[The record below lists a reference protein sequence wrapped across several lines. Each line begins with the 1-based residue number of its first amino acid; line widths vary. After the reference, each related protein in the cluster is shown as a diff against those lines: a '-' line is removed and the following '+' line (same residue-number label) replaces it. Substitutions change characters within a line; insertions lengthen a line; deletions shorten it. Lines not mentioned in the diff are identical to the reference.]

1 MYDPKKEIIIGLL
14 LNMFLF
20 QVIGRLN
27 LGGPKCEGS
36 ALHHWQ
42 EIQASPRRQI
52 AEWHKLKE

>member
-1 MYDPKKEIIIGLL
+1 MLSHPDIV
-14 LNMFLF
+14 FSFVF

-36 ALHHWQ
+36 ALHHWK